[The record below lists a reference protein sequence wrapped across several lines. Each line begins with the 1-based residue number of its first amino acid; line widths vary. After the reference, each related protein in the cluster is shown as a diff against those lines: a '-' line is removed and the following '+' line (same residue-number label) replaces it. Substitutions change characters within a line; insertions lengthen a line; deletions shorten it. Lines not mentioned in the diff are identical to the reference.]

1 MVMENK
7 KSTDELK
14 KILKSSKTYNDF
26 LEKEKE
32 ELIFTSISE
41 FIKIEMTAKGIKATE
56 LIRGSNLDKGYVY
69 QILRGAR
76 KSPSRDAVL
85 SLAFGLRLNSAG
97 TDKMLRIA
105 EYDALYIRRPRDGII
120 MHCLD
125 RGVSLTDTNIMLS
138 EKGLEPIGKF

>member
-1 MVMENK
+1 MVMKKK

-76 KSPSRDAVL
+76 ESPSRDAVL
-85 SLAFGLRLNSAG
+85 SLAFGLMLNSAE

-125 RGVSLTDTNIMLS
+125 HGVSLTDTNIMLS

>member
-41 FIKIEMTAKGIKATE
+41 FIKIVMTAKNIKAKE
-56 LIRGSNLDKGYVY
+56 LISGSNLDKGYVY
-69 QILRGAR
+69 QILRGDR

-85 SLAFGLRLNSAG
+85 SLAFGLQLNSNE
-97 TDKMLRIA
+97 TDKLLRIA

-125 RGVSLTDTNIMLS
+125 HGVTLTDTNIMLS
-138 EKGLEPIGKF
+138 EKDLEPIGKF